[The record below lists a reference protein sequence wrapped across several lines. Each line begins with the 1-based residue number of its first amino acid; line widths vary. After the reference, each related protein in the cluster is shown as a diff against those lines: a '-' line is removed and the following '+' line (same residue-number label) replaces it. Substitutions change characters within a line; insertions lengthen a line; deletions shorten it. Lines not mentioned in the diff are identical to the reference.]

1 MSNSDNT
8 VKRETLG
15 SWLSQIFSGEPK
27 DTNEL
32 IELLRNSENRNLLD
46 NEALVMMEGVIQV
59 AEMQVRDIMIPRVQ
73 MTTVKAS
80 ASSKEIIETVV
91 ESGHSRFPVLS
102 DDNDKVEG
110 ILLAKD
116 LLAYLAQG
124 NDVEFDIKDMMR
136 TAMFIPESKRLN
148 ILLRDFRAT
157 KNHMAIVIDEYSH
170 IAGLVTI
177 EDVIEEI
184 IGEIEDEHDYDD
196 EENIE
201 AHDEDRFIVNALTP
215 IQEFNEHFATE
226 LSDSEYET
234 IGGLIVNTI
243 GYLPKRGEEIEFEN
257 FKIKIMRADKRRLHL
272 LRVKSVDADDTD
284 LTIIDSTDT

>member
-27 DTNEL
+27 DTDEL
-32 IELLRNSENRNLLD
+32 IDLLRNSENRNLLD
-46 NEALVMMEGVIQV
+46 NEAVVMMEGVIQV
-59 AEMQVRDIMIPRVQ
+59 AEMQVREIMIPKVQ
-73 MTTVKAS
+73 MKTVNITS
-80 ASSKEIIETVV
+80 TSKEILETVV

-102 DDNDKVEG
+102 DDSDKVEG

-116 LLAYLAQG
+116 LLAYFARK
-124 NDVEFDIKDMMR
+124 DEEEFDIKDMMR

-148 ILLRDFRAT
+148 LLLRDFRTT

-184 IGEIEDEHDYDD
+184 IGEIEDEHDYED
-196 EENIE
+196 EANIVS
-201 AHDEDRFIVNALTP
+201 HDEGRFIVNALTP
-215 IQEFNEHFATE
+215 IQEFNETFGTE
-226 LSDSEYET
+226 LSDEEYDT
-234 IGGLIVNTI
+234 IGGLIINSI
-243 GYLPKRGEEIEFEN
+243 GHLPKRGEEIEFEN
-257 FKIKIMRADKRRLHL
+257 FKIKIMRADKRRIHL
-272 LRVKSVDADDTD
+272 LRVKRADDETE

>member
-1 MSNSDNT
+1 MSNSDINI
-8 VKRETLG
+8 KRETLG
-15 SWLSQIFSGEPK
+15 SWLSQIFSGQPK
-27 DTNEL
+27 DTDEL
-32 IELLRNSENRNLLD
+32 IDLLRNSENRNLLD

-73 MTTVKAS
+73 MTTVKIS
-80 ASSKEIIETVV
+80 ASSKEIINTVV

-102 DDNDKVEG
+102 DDNDKIEG

-124 NDVEFDIKDMMR
+124 NDSEFAIKDMMR

-196 EENIE
+196 EENIVP
-201 AHDEDRFIVNALTP
+201 HDHERFIVNALTP
-215 IQEFNEHFATE
+215 IQEFNEHFETN
-226 LSDSEYET
+226 LSDNEYDT

-243 GYLPKRGEEIEFEN
+243 GYLPKRGEEVTFEN

-272 LRVKSVDADDTD
+272 LRIKSIDADDTE
-284 LTIIDSTDT
+284 LTIIDTTDN